1 MFNNMRLLK
10 LICWVVIAICCLTII
25 GWVADV
31 EVLKTAVPNLPSMK
45 MNTTICIILCCI
57 VLLLSEGNVERHF
70 NVIIPL
76 NLIVL
81 VISLITILE
90 YILNINLKIDE
101 FLVKEHPGTTS
112 PGRMALTSA
121 TCLTLLAAGFAIII
135 IQAPEALNKLAMLF
149 FYGVTIITALAIVG
163 YILDVPFLHKFSMS
177 KSMALLTAVLLL
189 PLSLV
194 YVSMIPHLNKRS

>member
-1 MFNNMRLLK
+1 MRFLK
-10 LICWVVIAICCLTII
+10 LTCWIVIAICCLTVI

-31 EVLKTAVPNLPSMK
+31 SVLKTAVPNLPSMK
-45 MNTTICIILCCI
+45 MNTTICIILCCV
-57 VLLLSEGNVERHF
+57 VLLLSAVDIERHF

-81 VISLITILE
+81 VISLITIFE
-90 YILNINLKIDE
+90 YVFNINLKIDE
-101 FLVKEHPGTTS
+101 FLVKEHAATTS

-121 TCLTLLAAGFAIII
+121 TCLSLLSVGFAIIVV
-135 IQAPEALNKLAMLF
+135 QAPDRLNNIARLF
-149 FYGVTIITALAIVG
+149 FYVVTLITALAIIG

-194 YVSMIPHLNKRS
+194 YVQLIPRINKHN